1 MSRYKHWSLGEI
13 AELKELYPRTH
24 TKEIAK
30 ELNRTYSSV
39 AIKATSLGL
48 KKDRDYLNRQKM
60 EREIYMMYRGDDL
73 LVMGTLEEIAEHQNM
88 TVGNVR
94 FMAYPSY
101 HKRSEGRDRRLVFK
115 LEEDSEDDM

>member
-1 MSRYKHWSLGEI
+1 MSRYKHWTLKEI
-13 AELKELYPRTH
+13 DELKELYPRVH

-60 EREIYMMYRGDDL
+60 ESEIYMMYKGDDL
-73 LVMGTLEEIAEHQNM
+73 LVMGTLEEIADHQD
-88 TVGNVR
+88 TSIDNVR

-101 HKRSEGRDRRLVFK
+101 HKRSSGRNRKLVFK
-115 LEEDSEDDM
+115 LEE